1 MMKRTFFALLI
12 VLGAA
17 QCTWTHSVVDRAK
30 HGENPYINDPYY
42 ARYLNTG
49 SRTDQHIR
57 EHLASLAENPDS
69 APLHNELGAL
79 LVEKQLL
86 NDAETEFRRAIAA
99 DKRYYPAWFNL
110 AQVRESRGNY
120 SGAERA
126 FEDTLDVKPGHPD
139 AHFRL
144 GLLLERRGKR
154 DAAIDHYARAIKIN
168 RQVLDVRK
176 NPRVLDSQ
184 LLHLALLALYPEE
197 HARRSAGM
205 EGTPAGWVDRSVI
218 EEESVS
224 PEASPEE
231 IVSPAPAPTDPAAQ
245 PPRPKG

>member
-1 MMKRTFFALLI
+1 MKHIFFALLF
-12 VLGAA
+12 VFGAA
-17 QCTWTHSVVDRAK
+17 QCTWTHSMVDRVK
-30 HGENPYINDPYY
+30 HGENAYLEHPYY
-42 ARYLNTG
+42 MRYLNTG
-49 SRTDQHIR
+49 SRTDQQIR
-57 EHLASLAENPDS
+57 EHLAALAESPDS

-79 LVEKQLL
+79 LANKQLL

-99 DKRYYPAWFNL
+99 DRRYYPAWFNL
-110 AQVRESRGNY
+110 AQTREARGNF

-126 FEDTLDVKPGHPD
+126 YGDTLDVKPGHPD

-144 GLLLERRGKR
+144 GLLLERRGKH

-168 RQVLDVRK
+168 RQILDVRK

-205 EGTPAGWVDRSVI
+205 EGTPAGWVDKSVAPQ
-218 EEESVS
+218 EAVS
-224 PEASPEE
+224 PEAPPDE
-231 IVSPAPAPTDPAAQ
+231 VVAPAPVPTEPAAQ
-245 PPRPKG
+245 PPQPKG